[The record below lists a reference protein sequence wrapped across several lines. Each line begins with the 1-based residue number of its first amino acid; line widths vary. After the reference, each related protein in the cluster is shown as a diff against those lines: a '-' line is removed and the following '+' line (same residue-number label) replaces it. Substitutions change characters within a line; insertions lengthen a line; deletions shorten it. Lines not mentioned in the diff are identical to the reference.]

1 MIEQKDPINPTY
13 YDRIFDKL
21 IDNKFTQE
29 QLLIVAEFNVFK
41 YIYRWK
47 EKNGIQD
54 LKKARWYLND
64 LIKKLEKLE
73 ENKTNN
79 ETK

>member
-1 MIEQKDPINPTY
+1 MKEQKDPINPTY
-13 YDRIFDKL
+13 YDEIFEQM
-21 IDNKFTQE
+21 INNKFTKE
-29 QLLIVAEFNVFK
+29 QLLAVAEFNVFK

-64 LIKKLEKLE
+64 LISKLEQE
-73 ENKTNN
+73 
-79 ETK
+79 

>member
-1 MIEQKDPINPTY
+1 MKEQKDPINPTY
-13 YDRIFDKL
+13 YDEIFDQM
-21 IDNKFTQE
+21 INNKFTKE
-29 QLLIVAEFNVFK
+29 QLITVYEFNVFK

-64 LIKKLEKLE
+64 LISKLEQE
-73 ENKTNN
+73 
-79 ETK
+79 

>member
-1 MIEQKDPINPTY
+1 MKEQKDPINPTY
-13 YDRIFDKL
+13 YDDIFDKML
-21 IDNKFTQE
+21 NNKFTKE
-29 QLLIVAEFNVFK
+29 QLITVDEFNVFK

-64 LIKKLEKLE
+64 LISKLEQE
-73 ENKTNN
+73 
-79 ETK
+79 

>member
-1 MIEQKDPINPTY
+1 MKEQKDPINPTY
-13 YDRIFDKL
+13 YDKIFDKMM
-21 IDNKFTQE
+21 DNKFTEE
-29 QLLIVAEFNVFK
+29 QLMIVDEFNVIK

-54 LKKARWYLND
+54 LKKAKWYLND
-64 LIKKLEKLE
+64 LIKKLE

>member
-1 MIEQKDPINPTY
+1 MKEQKDPINPTY
-13 YDRIFDKL
+13 YDEIFDNML
-21 IDNKFTQE
+21 NNKFTKE
-29 QLLIVAEFNVFK
+29 QLMTVDEFNVFK

-64 LIKKLEKLE
+64 LISKLEQE
-73 ENKTNN
+73 
-79 ETK
+79 